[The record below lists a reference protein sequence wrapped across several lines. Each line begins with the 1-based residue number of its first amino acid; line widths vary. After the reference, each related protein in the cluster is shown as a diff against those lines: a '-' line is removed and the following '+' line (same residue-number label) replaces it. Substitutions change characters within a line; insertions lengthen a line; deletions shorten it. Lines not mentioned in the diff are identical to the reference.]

1 MIKKQNLWF
10 LTLFS
15 LVLVLGVYYVTMP
28 SDVIVNKEENDEVQA
43 TIEVLENEYLMVLKQ
58 EKEEERT
65 TLKKEYEQILNSSTT
80 TSEEKNNAYLQI
92 KNLTELT
99 SEEELLQNN
108 IKKEFELDS
117 FVKINEDNIQV
128 VIIKD
133 SHDTSL
139 ANNIMRFIQENYD
152 TKKTISVEFKS

>member
-43 TIEVLENEYLMVLKQ
+43 TIEVLENEYLTVLKQ
-58 EKEEERT
+58 EKQEERT

-133 SHDTSL
+133 SNDTSL

>member
-80 TSEEKNNAYLQI
+80 TSEEKNNAYLKI

-99 SEEELLQNN
+99 SEEDLIQNN

>member
-43 TIEVLENEYLMVLKQ
+43 TIEVLKNEYLMVLKQ

-80 TSEEKNNAYLQI
+80 TSEEKNNAYLKI

-99 SEEELLQNN
+99 SEEDLIQNN

>member
-80 TSEEKNNAYLQI
+80 TSEEKNNAYLKI

-99 SEEELLQNN
+99 SEEDLIQYN

>member
-1 MIKKQNLWF
+1 MKRVI
-10 LTLFS
+10 FS
-15 LVLVLGVYYVTMP
+15 C
-28 SDVIVNKEENDEVQA
+28 
-43 TIEVLENEYLMVLKQ
+43 YLK
-58 EKEEERT
+58 
-65 TLKKEYEQILNSSTT
+65 
-80 TSEEKNNAYLQI
+80 I

-99 SEEELLQNN
+99 SEEDLIQNN

-133 SHDTSL
+133 SHHTSL